1 MASKIRKGD
10 RVHVLTGKDAGRDGR
25 VISVLPEKN
34 RVLVE
39 GVNRVKRHEK
49 VRPSARGGGQEGG
62 IITKELPVNLSNVT
76 LICGSC
82 GPTRVGFSIN
92 GEGVKVRICRS
103 CEGELA

>member
-1 MASKIRKGD
+1 VAARVRKGD
-10 RVHVLTGKDAGRDGR
+10 RVHVLAGKDAGKEGR
-25 VISVLPEKN
+25 VISVLPSKN

-62 IITKELPVNLSNVT
+62 IITKELPVDLSNVT
-76 LICGSC
+76 LVCSNC
-82 GPTRVGFSIN
+82 GPTRVGFSVAEDGTKI
-92 GEGVKVRICRS
+92 RICRS

>member
-1 MASKIRKGD
+1 VAARVRKGD
-10 RVHVLTGKDAGRDGR
+10 RVHVLAGKDAGKEGR
-25 VISVLPEKN
+25 VIAVLPAKN

-62 IITKELPVNLSNVT
+62 IITKELPVDLSNVT
-76 LICGSC
+76 LVCSNC
-82 GPTRVGFSIN
+82 GPARVGFSVAEDGTKI
-92 GEGVKVRICRS
+92 RICRS

>member
-1 MASKIRKGD
+1 VAARVRKGD
-10 RVHVLTGKDAGRDGR
+10 RVHVLAGKDAGKEGR
-25 VISVLPEKN
+25 VIAVLPAKN

-62 IITKELPVNLSNVT
+62 IITKELPVDLSNVT
-76 LICGSC
+76 LVCSNC
-82 GPTRVGFSIN
+82 GPTRVGFSVSEDGTKI
-92 GEGVKVRICRS
+92 RICRG